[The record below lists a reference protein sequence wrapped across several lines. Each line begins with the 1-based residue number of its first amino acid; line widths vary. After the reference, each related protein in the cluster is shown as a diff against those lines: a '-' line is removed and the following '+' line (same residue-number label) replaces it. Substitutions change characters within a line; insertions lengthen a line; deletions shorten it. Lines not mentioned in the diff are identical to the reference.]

1 MQARTDPSR
10 ARDAVVPEVP
20 QLEVISVLGDGFARL
35 ELHGELDVTTVAAL
49 VRPLLD
55 AESAA
60 PGSIFLDL
68 HHVTLLDAAGLR
80 VFLDSARR
88 AEREGRRFAIARPDA
103 ETARV
108 LRLTGLDESIDVL
121 SQLPS

>member
-1 MQARTDPSR
+1 MA
-10 ARDAVVPEVP
+10 
-20 QLEVISVLGDGFARL
+20 DGFVRL
-35 ELHGELDVTTVAAL
+35 ELHGELDMTTVTEL

-60 PGSIFLDL
+60 PGWIVIDL
-68 HHVTLLDAAGLR
+68 HDVTLLDAAGLR
-80 VFLDSARR
+80 VFFDSARR

-108 LRLTGLDESIDVL
+108 LRLTGLDQSIDVL
-121 SQLPS
+121 AQLPT